1 MIENNGEK
9 SQIIKLIKQSQTKEE
24 FKNLLIDLVNLLV
37 VDNVDINELKKIL
50 GCSLCCAEN
59 IEGNDVLYKKYT
71 PSNKTELINMIHAL
85 MIVHGYNCDLNCID
99 TSKITDM
106 SELFS
111 SEELRLFNGDISGW
125 NVSNVKDMHSMFS
138 NSKFNGD
145 ISKWDVSNVEDM
157 RKMFYKSDFNGDIS
171 KWNVSNVK
179 FVEDMFSY
187 SKFDGD
193 TSEWNVSNVVI

>member
-1 MIENNGEK
+1 MVEIDEK
-9 SQIIKLIKQSQTKEE
+9 SQIVKSIKQSQIKDE
-24 FKNLLIDLVNLLV
+24 FKTFLIDLVNKLT
-37 VDNVDINELKKIL
+37 VDNIDINELKKSL
-50 GCSLCCAEN
+50 DCSLCCAEN

-111 SEELRLFNGDISGW
+111 SEELRLFNGDIFGW

>member
-1 MIENNGEK
+1 MPEIGEK
-9 SQIIKLIKQSQTKEE
+9 SQIIESIKQSRIKNE
-24 FKNLLIDLVNLLV
+24 FKTFLIDLVNTLT
-37 VDNVDINELKKIL
+37 VDNIDINELKKFL
-50 GCSLCCAEN
+50 DCSLCCVEN

-111 SEELRLFNGDISGW
+111 SEELRLFNGDIFGW

-138 NSKFNGD
+138 NSKFNGN

-179 FVEDMFSY
+179 FAEDMFSY